1 MIRELSKINNKALT
15 LVKKHTTETI
25 NFSIRAQTF
34 VTNTP
39 IHLEIT
45 KFYWDSKNGNILR
58 TTGLRVIE
66 GDSYE
71 SSKKKL
77 VEFFNED

>member
-1 MIRELSKINNKALT
+1 MIRELSKINKKALK
-15 LVKKHTTETI
+15 LIKKHTTESI
-25 NFSIRAQTF
+25 SFSLSAQSF
-34 VTNTP
+34 SMSSS

-45 KFYWDSKNGNILR
+45 KYYWDIKNGSILR
-58 TTGLRVIE
+58 STWIGVIE
-66 GDSYE
+66 GDSYK

>member
-1 MIRELSKINNKALT
+1 MIRELSKINNKALK
-15 LVKKHTTETI
+15 LIKKHTTESI

-34 VTNTP
+34 GISIS

-45 KFYWDSKNGNILR
+45 KYYWDKNGGILR
-58 TTGLRVIE
+58 STGLSVIE
-66 GDSYE
+66 GDSYKAI
-71 SSKKKL
+71 KKKL